1 MKYPEMIW
9 AGFLIILIGA
19 VILTIIP
26 SRLGFGEISPE
37 IGYPLMIGIWIF
49 AGILMLIW
57 VWRSFLRKKE

>member
-1 MKYPEMIW
+1 MRYAEILW

-19 VILTIIP
+19 VILTVLP

-37 IGYPLMIGIWIF
+37 ILYPLMIGITIF

-57 VWRSFLRKKE
+57 TWRTFLKKKE